1 MARPLIGTTL
11 GRYRLD
17 ALLGEGGMAQVYR
30 ATDPD
35 DGGTVA
41 VKVIHPR
48 LAGDPAFVARFLR
61 EARTVARLQ
70 HPCIVPLRDFG
81 EDDGLPYIVM
91 PYLGGGTFA
100 DRLRA
105 GLTPDEAL
113 ALLGPIAAALDY
125 AHVRGVVHRD
135 VKPSN
140 ILFTD
145 EGEPLLAD
153 FGIAREVGEAAITA
167 VGSQI
172 GTVRYLA
179 PEQAQGQPLDGR
191 ADLYAL
197 AVIFFEALTGQP
209 PFPMSATD
217 TILSV
222 AVRVIAAQPPP
233 PRSIN
238 PDLPAGVDAVLLRAL
253 AKSPAERYAAGGD
266 LCAALS
272 AALSPAPAPPR
283 PVAAAKTQTPPRPPG
298 NPPAARRDNGSARLA
313 AIAGVALAFLL
324 VCVVSGLG
332 LRLLSSRDQAADGPE
347 STATA
352 PPGVA
357 AQVETPIVAAVIV
370 PTATTPP
377 PPTFA
382 PTATATP
389 TRTAT
394 LAPPTATPTPPT
406 ATAPLPTERP
416 AQPTP
421 TPVPPTATVP
431 PPPAPTAI
439 PPTATRVPPTATP
452 VPPTATVAPTS
463 PPAPPP
469 TAVPTAV
476 AASPLETTARRAI
489 LSLPGTSSG
498 VFVRL
503 NDPVTYAADDP
514 DMVLPAGSLIKL
526 PIAAAAY
533 EQVALGHWQP
543 NETFKLT
550 EANRTGGTGIIRDRP
565 LGTTFTLDQLI
576 ETMLLHSDN
585 TAANMLI
592 DRLGGFGPVND
603 YAARLGMGHTTLR
616 RKLFDQAAQ
625 ARGLE
630 NTTTTND
637 IAHFL
642 LKLGAGQVVNA
653 AVSERLMGNLVERA
667 QQDREWMLRDL
678 PGGVNAAH
686 LTGTLTG
693 LRADAGII
701 ADGGNLYIL
710 VLIARDPD
718 EAGIERSIARVSAE
732 IYQAVARR

>member
-35 DGGTVA
+35 DGCTVA

-48 LAGDPAFVARFLR
+48 LADDPAFVARFLR

-197 AVIFFEALTGQP
+197 AVIFFETLTGQP

-272 AALSPAPAPPR
+272 AALSPAPAPSR
-283 PVAAAKTQTPPRPPG
+283 PVAAKTQTSPRPPG
-298 NPPAARRDNGSARLA
+298 NPPAARHDNGSARLA

-332 LRLLSSRDQAADGPE
+332 MRLLSSRDQAADGPE

-352 PPGVA
+352 PPLLA
-357 AQVETPIVAAVIV
+357 AQDETPTVAAVIV
-370 PTATTPP
+370 PTATAAP

-452 VPPTATVAPTS
+452 VPPTATVAPTA

-469 TAVPTAV
+469 TAAPTAI

-550 EANRTGGTGIIRDRP
+550 AANRTGGTGVIRDRP

-576 ETMLLHSDN
+576 EIMLLHSDN

-625 ARGLE
+625 VRGLE

-701 ADGGNLYIL
+701 EDGGNLYIL

>member
-35 DGGTVA
+35 DGCTVA

-48 LAGDPAFVARFLR
+48 LADDPAFVARFLR

-197 AVIFFEALTGQP
+197 AVIFFETLTGQP

-217 TILSV
+217 TILSA

-272 AALSPAPAPPR
+272 AARSPAPAPPR

-298 NPPAARRDNGSARLA
+298 NPPAARHDNGSARLA

-332 LRLLSSRDQAADGPE
+332 MRLLSSRDQAADGPE

-352 PPGVA
+352 PP
-357 AQVETPIVAAVIV
+357 
-370 PTATTPP
+370 
-377 PPTFA
+377 A
-382 PTATATP
+382 PGGARRNADRGRSYRADCDRRATADVRP
-389 TRTAT
+389 HRNRHAD
-394 LAPPTATPTPPT
+394 ADRDARPAHGDADPAT

-452 VPPTATVAPTS
+452 VPPTATVAPTA

-469 TAVPTAV
+469 TAAPTAI